1 MRHCKTLLRKH
12 VLPKL
17 FKPQP
22 VVEVAGQDVSI
33 GRVHRDLSA
42 PDGVCGVG
50 RDDDGEEG
58 DEEGGARASGVVWGS
73 NINTM
78 KPTTE

>member
-1 MRHCKTLLRKH
+1 M
-12 VLPKL
+12 L

-22 VVEVAGQDVSI
+22 VVEVVGQDVSI
-33 GRVHRDLSA
+33 GRDHRDLSA

-58 DEEGGARASGVVWGS
+58 EEGGARASGEV
-73 NINTM
+73 
-78 KPTTE
+78 

>member
-12 VLPKL
+12 VLPML

-42 PDGVCGVG
+42 PDSVCGVG
-50 RDDDGEEG
+50 RDDDEEG
-58 DEEGGARASGVVWGS
+58 EAGGGRASEAVWGPD
-73 NINTM
+73 INTM
-78 KPTTE
+78 IATIE